1 MLTKNK
7 LKNITIKRNNT
18 EFYYIDGT
26 CIALSCGIFI
36 ATDLDISVSEYVSS
50 AIDRF
55 LKDDYGAVRNKQ
67 IKSKSDEPIG
77 IYPIN
82 VQGNL
87 FEEGIYCYKYLHP
100 KFGPLLLMCLS
111 YES

>member
-1 MLTKNK
+1 MLTRKQ
-7 LKNITIKRNNT
+7 LKNITIKRNDT
-18 EFYYIDGT
+18 EFYYINET
-26 CIALSCGIFI
+26 CVALSYGIFI
-36 ATDLDISVSEYVSS
+36 ATHLDISVSEYVAS
-50 AIDRF
+50 AMERF
-55 LKDDYGAVRNKQ
+55 LKGDYGAVPNKQ
-67 IKSKSDEPIG
+67 IRSKSDEPMG

-87 FEEGIYCYKYLHP
+87 CEDGLYCYKYLHP